1 MIAYVD
7 ASVLLRIIFGE
18 PTKLPEWEAIETP
31 VASPLVEVECLRT
44 VDRFRLEGGLTDNE
58 IAPRREEIYR
68 FMRSMVIVEL
78 DRAVFTRASQPLSTI
93 LRTLDA
99 IHLASALVWREQ
111 SEAEVTMATHDSA
124 LALAARSYG
133 FPVVGI

>member
-58 IAPRREEIYR
+58 IAPRREEVYR
-68 FMRSMVIVEL
+68 FMSSMVIVEL

-99 IHLASALVWREQ
+99 IHLATIRQLGVSITRVLTYDERLG
-111 SEAEVTMATHDSA
+111 MAVGAVGLT
-124 LALAARSYG
+124 
-133 FPVVGI
+133 VVAPS

>member
-1 MIAYVD
+1 VIAYVD

-18 PTKLPEWEAIETP
+18 PTKLPEWETIETP
-31 VASPLVEVECLRT
+31 VASPL
-44 VDRFRLEGGLTDNE
+44 
-58 IAPRREEIYR
+58 
-68 FMRSMVIVEL
+68 VEL

>member
-1 MIAYVD
+1 VIAYVD
-7 ASVLLRIIFGE
+7 ASVLLRIVFGE
-18 PTKLPEWEAIETP
+18 PAKLPEWEAIETP

-44 VDRFRLEGGLTDNE
+44 VDRFRLEGELTDDE
-58 IAPRREEIYR
+58 IARRREEVYR
-68 FMRSMVIVEL
+68 FMSSMVIVEL
-78 DRAVFTRASQPLSTI
+78 DRAVLTRASQPLSTI

-111 SEAEVTMATHDSA
+111 SEADLTMATHDPA

-133 FPVVGI
+133 LPVVGI